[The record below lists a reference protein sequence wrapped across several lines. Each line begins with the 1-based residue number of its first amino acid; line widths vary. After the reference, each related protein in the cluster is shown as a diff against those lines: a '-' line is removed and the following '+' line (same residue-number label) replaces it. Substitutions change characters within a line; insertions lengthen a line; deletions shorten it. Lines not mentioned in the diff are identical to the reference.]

1 MADTIKTNL
10 GPVTAYADAK
20 AHGYTGTREEF
31 GVLLANAGL
40 NLKAAE
46 TAKADA
52 EAAKQAAETAQQ
64 AAAENQKNAG
74 TQAAN
79 AKASADTAAE
89 QAAVAKESAADAAN
103 SATAAQK
110 SETNAGLSAT
120 AAANAEAAA
129 KQAQNSAETAKADA
143 EAAKTAAGN
152 SADAAANSAAD
163 AKNTLES
170 IPADYST
177 LSGKVDKNASGISEL
192 KEDLVAY
199 KGTIFDTSIREL
211 SSIVDNGVYGLNK
224 TTIGFLDAPAGIDA
238 SWVVATLVVEKCV
251 NGDYVLQTFYDSSL
265 YNNPFYRLVNISTKT
280 QYRGWERAYKA
291 DENYRTDYSASSI
304 ITKLSDFRSAG
315 SVGIDQALSEH
326 LTDIPTYFQGSTFT
340 LFNIPKSFN
349 GRFVTQFIF
358 DTNISS
364 KTIYARIISSSDG
377 TTYRDWVKLGEETAR
392 NKNVLTNK
400 KWVAC
405 GDSFTEGVDGEK
417 FADGV
422 FVGKNKVYPFF
433 IGERNNMVIVNEAV
447 SGSSMTYIS
456 ERHNSWE
463 NGCFSLNRYKNIP
476 KDADYITLYF
486 GINDDN
492 YSAPVGTI
500 DDTVNTTFYGAWN
513 IVMEYLIENHPF
525 AKIGII
531 ITNGSSKKYTDAE
544 RAISRKWGIP
554 YLDMEADYQHVPL
567 MQRVTERT
575 EVCQKAL
582 ELRKKAFAVSD
593 SNTHPNAKAH
603 EYESTFI
610 ENWLRTL

>member
-1 MADTIKTNL
+1 M
-10 GPVTAYADAK
+10 
-20 AHGYTGTREEF
+20 
-31 GVLLANAGL
+31 
-40 NLKAAE
+40 
-46 TAKADA
+46 
-52 EAAKQAAETAQQ
+52 
-64 AAAENQKNAG
+64 
-74 TQAAN
+74 
-79 AKASADTAAE
+79 
-89 QAAVAKESAADAAN
+89 
-103 SATAAQK
+103 
-110 SETNAGLSAT
+110 
-120 AAANAEAAA
+120 
-129 KQAQNSAETAKADA
+129 
-143 EAAKTAAGN
+143 
-152 SADAAANSAAD
+152 
-163 AKNTLES
+163 
-170 IPADYST
+170 
-177 LSGKVDKNASGISEL
+177 
-192 KEDLVAY
+192 
-199 KGTIFDTSIREL
+199 
-211 SSIVDNGVYGLNK
+211 
-224 TTIGFLDAPAGIDA
+224 
-238 SWVVATLVVEKCV
+238 VATLVVEKCE

-463 NGCFSLNRYKNIP
+463 NGCFSANRYKNIP
-476 KDADYITLYF
+476 SDADYITLYF

-492 YSAPVGTI
+492 YSAPIGTI
-500 DDTVNTTFYGAWN
+500 DDTKNTTFYGAWN
-513 IVMEYLIENHPF
+513 IVLEHLITNHPF